1 MDKVLDGI
9 RVLDWSVF
17 QQGPVSTMLLG
28 DMGADVIK
36 IEERV
41 GGDMARGMMR
51 IGGAIATTQY
61 GQRNVYF
68 EMANRNKRSITL
80 DLSKEKGSE
89 ILCQLVAKSDVFV
102 HNFRTDTVQKLGL
115 DYATLSKYNPR
126 LIYAGCSGWGPKG
139 PDRDAP
145 AFDFAA
151 MARSG
156 FLNMVTEPG
165 RQPWFPQSGIADQMG
180 AITTALGVV
189 SALLTR
195 ERTGVGQEVSTS
207 ILGGISFVL
216 HMGLGFS
223 TMAGISTQWIRR
235 EKTGNPLYNY
245 YLCSDKRWI
254 ALVNLTPDPRW
265 PALCRAMGLEHLEK
279 DPRFDNMDHRQAN
292 CEQLINILDEKF
304 AIKPSH
310 EWTKIFREHD
320 LIFSVVNTIDE
331 FGNDP
336 QPLANGYLIEYDHP
350 MWGKTRMPGF
360 PIDFN
365 ETPWSISRPAPE
377 LGQHAEEILMD
388 ILGYTWDDIAILKDE
403 QVI

>member
-1 MDKVLDGI
+1 
-9 RVLDWSVF
+9 
-17 QQGPVSTMLLG
+17 
-28 DMGADVIK
+28 
-36 IEERV
+36 
-41 GGDMARGMMR
+41 MARGMMR

-115 DYATLSKYNPR
+115 GYATLSKYNPR

-377 LGQHAEEILMD
+377 LGQHTEEILMD

>member
-9 RVLDWSVF
+9 RVLDWTVF
-17 QQGPVSTMLLG
+17 QQGPVATMLLG

-80 DLSKEKGSE
+80 DLRKEKGSE

-115 DYATLSKYNPR
+115 GYATLSKYNPR

-195 ERTGVGQEVSTS
+195 ERTGVGQKVSTS

-245 YLCSDKRWI
+245 YLCSDQRWI

-310 EWTKIFREHD
+310 EWTKIFTEHD

-377 LGQHAEEILMD
+377 LGQHTEEVLMD

>member
-9 RVLDWSVF
+9 RVLDWTVF

-115 DYATLSKYNPR
+115 GYATLSKYNPR

-254 ALVNLTPDPRW
+254 TLVNLTPDPRW

-279 DPRFDNMDHRQAN
+279 DHRFDSMDHRQAN

-377 LGQHAEEILMD
+377 LGQHTEEILMD
-388 ILGYTWDDIAILKDE
+388 ILGYTWEDIAILKDE

>member
-9 RVLDWSVF
+9 RVLDWTVF

-41 GGDMARGMMR
+41 GGDMACGMMR

-80 DLSKEKGSE
+80 DLRKEKGSE

-115 DYATLSKYNPR
+115 GYATLSKYNPR

-254 ALVNLTPDPRW
+254 ALVNLTPNPRW

-292 CEQLINILDEKF
+292 CEQLINIFDEKF
-304 AIKPSH
+304 ATKPSH
-310 EWTKIFREHD
+310 EWTKILRGHD

-377 LGQHAEEILMD
+377 LCQHTEEIIMD

>member
-1 MDKVLDGI
+1 MDEVLDGI

-80 DLSKEKGSE
+80 DLRKEKGSE

-115 DYATLSKYNPR
+115 GYATLSKYNPR

-216 HMGLGFS
+216 HVGLGFS

-377 LGQHAEEILMD
+377 LGQHTEEILMD